1 MRHILFAIAIL
12 GAVLLSTALP
22 TAAKSKEKN
31 PRIEFTTQTHDFGKI
46 SSKDKATV
54 EFIFTNT
61 GDGNLVITQANSECG
76 CTRPEYPDYPIAPGK
91 EGVIKVTYSPR
102 GHIGH
107 FEKSVTVRT
116 NGEPR
121 KIKLK
126 IKGEVEK

>member
-1 MRHILFAIAIL
+1 M
-12 GAVLLSTALP
+12 LSASLP
-22 TAAKSKEKN
+22 AEAKPKEKVS
-31 PRIEFTTQTHDFGKI
+31 RIEFTTQTHDFGKI
-46 SSKDKATV
+46 SSKDKPTV
-54 EFIFTNT
+54 EFRFTNT

-76 CTRPEYPDYPIAPGK
+76 CTRPEYPDNPIAPGK
-91 EGVIKVTYSPR
+91 DGVIKVTYSPR

-121 KIKLK
+121 KVKLK